1 MSTTSSS
8 YKGIFKS
15 TALFGFV
22 QAFKA
27 IIGIAKNKIVAIL
40 LGPEGMGIIGIFQ
53 TTIQFIQTG
62 AGLGVNQ
69 SAVRDISEAN
79 GYGDKLRFSKTIS
92 VTTQIIVYTGLLGC
106 TITIILS
113 PWLSKWMMGKNG
125 YTLAFICLGL
135 VVMFNIMTEGQ
146 LAILKG
152 MRQLHALAKASLIG
166 SIVGFVTAVPLYY
179 FFGKNG
185 IIPELIVASGL
196 ALFFANYFVKKIDY
210 DKAKFSFSEVLRE
223 ATPMLKMG
231 SSLMFVSF
239 LGTIVALIV
248 ASFIRKNGG
257 VEIMG
262 YYSAGNTLLRS
273 YFGMIITA
281 LMTDYY
287 PRISAVNYDNEKLQ
301 DELNRQSAVSLTL
314 TLPLVVIFLF
324 LMPLF
329 IQILYTKDFAP
340 TMNFLKYAI
349 YGTLITICSNQVDMI
364 LVAKFNIRLF
374 TSIAIIMRFIELILS
389 IFLFKYFKLAGLGIT
404 VALMGVFHITVMT
417 IAVYKLYGI
426 IYNKFFVKL
435 AAIVLTFAICASLTA
450 EIENL
455 IAKYTI
461 GSILSALSLLFSFY
475 ISKKHFDIDFIKIIS
490 NKIKK

>member
-1 MSTTSSS
+1 LTTTSST

-22 QAFKA
+22 QAFKV
-27 IIGIAKNKIVAIL
+27 IIGIAKNKIVAVL

-53 TTIQFIQTG
+53 TAIQFIQTG

-92 VTTQIIVYTGLLGC
+92 VTNQIIVCTGLLGC
-106 TITIILS
+106 MITIILS

-125 YTLAFICLGL
+125 YTFAFICLGL

-146 LAILKG
+146 LAVLKG
-152 MRQLHALAKASLIG
+152 MRQLSALAKASLIG

-179 FFGKNG
+179 FFGKKG
-185 IIPELIVASGL
+185 IIPELIIASGL
-196 ALFFANYFVKKIDY
+196 ALFFSNYFVKKIDY
-210 DKAKFSFSEVLRE
+210 NKTKFSLKDAIKE
-223 ATPMLKMG
+223 ASPMIKMG
-231 SSLMFVSF
+231 ISLMFVSF
-239 LGTIVALIV
+239 LGTIVSLIV
-248 ASFIRKNGG
+248 ASFIRRNGG
-257 VEIMG
+257 IEIMG
-262 YYSAGNTLLRS
+262 YYSAGNAILGS

-340 TMNFLKYAI
+340 TMNYLKYAI

-364 LVAKFNIRLF
+364 LVAKYNIKLF
-374 TSIAIIMRFIELILS
+374 TTIAIIMLVIQVVLS
-389 IFLFKYFKLAGLGIT
+389 ILLFKNFGLMGLGVT
-404 VALMGVFHITVMT
+404 VAIMGIFHMTVMT

-435 AAIVLTFAICASLTA
+435 ATIVLAFAICASLTS

-455 IAKYTI
+455 IPKYTI
-461 GSILSALSLLFSFY
+461 GSILSALSLTFSLH
-475 ISKKHFDIDFIKIIS
+475 ISKKHFDIDFIKIIT